1 MAPTTAGAG
10 FCRVSSFDGCA
21 VSGSSPGETKAGAN
35 APARFLSRPSG
46 WSQDGDDGQLL
57 VSGPSTSVLGDERI
71 LRGQHLPDTMS
82 PLQNVLE
89 MTADYAGRICRTAW
103 RKVGDAGQLGIKI
116 NHHERGA
123 QHPNAANFARDVTP
137 LEEASP

>member
-1 MAPTTAGAG
+1 MAGA
-10 FCRVSSFDGCA
+10 
-21 VSGSSPGETKAGAN
+21 K
-35 APARFLSRPSG
+35 APAVFLSRPSG
-46 WSQDGDDGQLL
+46 WSQDGDDRELL
-57 VSGPSTSVLGDERI
+57 VSGPSTSVLSDERI

-89 MTADYAGRICRTAW
+89 MIADYAGSICRTAW

-123 QHPNAANFARDVTP
+123 QHPNAADFARDVTP